1 MLFVPKQSKSLSQ
14 EEKEKGVQSWKT
26 KHLTHWRRGTI
37 VKKLSSATYE
47 VKDSK
52 GTTFIRS
59 ISLLR
64 KDRSEI
70 TESPPEE
77 ETETITRYK
86 EGATIAVKSHDKDSQ
101 TVEIARVVKALESG
115 EYWVHYFGT
124 VGKNPT
130 TAKFKPAFHDV
141 NNRVTLAFKQ
151 PKKEKPWEGTA
162 WDEMILGE
170 VQFKKSKNKQQ
181 LVLNTAAVRLLK
193 AAKGG
198 RRTMTS

>member
-1 MLFVPKQSKSLSQ
+1 M
-14 EEKEKGVQSWKT
+14 
-26 KHLTHWRRGTI
+26 
-37 VKKLSSATYE
+37 
-47 VKDSK
+47 
-52 GTTFIRS
+52 
-59 ISLLR
+59 
-64 KDRSEI
+64 
-70 TESPPEE
+70 
-77 ETETITRYK
+77 
-86 EGATIAVKSHDKDSQ
+86 
-101 TVEIARVVKALESG
+101 VKALESG

-193 AAKGG
+193 AAKVTINTMSTVPRNKIDSKRKRSQRAAESTSKTPTSKPK
-198 RRTMTS
+198 RRKKVRFAPGPHPER